1 MEETSTTNDA
11 STENREKDAGKVE
24 SFTKIMGDMM
34 NDMLNVFPEL
44 EETLDINLFVLW
56 KQDSHKPSE
65 VVNAATAV
73 MEYCGK
79 VYPARFFDILYEN
92 TDIFSG
98 EEPCIL
104 LPGIDYR
111 ELWKENI
118 SDSTRATIWKYLQL
132 ILFSSVSNV
141 SDGESFGETADLFKA
156 INEDEFKKKLEETM
170 AGMQDMF
177 NGVEGEESTG
187 NINLDDLPNAE
198 SVHAHVAGMMDGKL
212 GALAKEIAE
221 ETAANLDMDFENAT
235 SVNDVF
241 AKLMKDPNKIMGMV
255 KDVGSKLDDKIK
267 SGDIK
272 ESELLEEASELMKK
286 MKEMPGME
294 NIQTMLGKMG
304 LGGKKLNTSAM
315 QAHMERTM
323 KLAQQKERL
332 RARAQQKNVEK
343 AENYT
348 PEQLIEMEAKAEK
361 ARKELLEEW
370 DNEPTHSVF
379 RSGPRAERTS
389 VKVKHTKGKKKG
401 KKKK

>member
-11 STENREKDAGKVE
+11 STENTGKDDGKLE

-44 EETLDINLFVLW
+44 EDNLETNLLVLW
-56 KQDSHKPSE
+56 KQESYTQSE
-65 VVNAATAV
+65 VVTAATAV
-73 MEYCGK
+73 MEYCSK

-98 EEPCIL
+98 EEPCYL

-118 SDSTRATIWKYLQL
+118 SDSTRTTIWKYLQL
-132 ILFSSVSNV
+132 ILFSSVSNI
-141 SDGESFGETADLFKA
+141 SDGESFGDTADLFKA

-177 NGVEGEESTG
+177 NGVEGEEGSS

-241 AKLMKDPNKIMGMV
+241 AKLMKDPTKIMSMV
-255 KDVGSKLDDKIK
+255 KDVGSKLDEKIK

-272 ESELLEEASELMKK
+272 ESELLEEASDLMKK

-294 NIQTMLGKMG
+294 NIQSMLGKMG
-304 LGGKKLNTSAM
+304 LGGKKLNTAAM

-323 KLAQQKERL
+323 RMAQQKERL
-332 RARAQQKNVEK
+332 KARAQKKNVEPTPK
-343 AENYT
+343 YT
-348 PEQLIEMEAKAEK
+348 PEELVEMEAKAEK
-361 ARKELLEEW
+361 ARQELLEEW
-370 DNEPTHSVF
+370 GDEPTHTVF
-379 RSGPRAERTS
+379 RSGPRAERSS
-389 VKVKHTKGKKKG
+389 VKPTKGKKKG

>member
-1 MEETSTTNDA
+1 MEGTSTTNDA
-11 STENREKDAGKVE
+11 STENVGKDAGKLE

-44 EETLDINLFVLW
+44 EENLDTNLSILW
-56 KQDSHKPSE
+56 KQGSHTPSE
-65 VVNAATAV
+65 VLTAATAV

-98 EEPCIL
+98 EEPSFL

-111 ELWKENI
+111 ALWKENI

-141 SDGESFGETADLFKA
+141 SDGESFGDTADLFKA
-156 INEDEFKKKLEETM
+156 INEEEFRSKLEETM
-170 AGMQDMF
+170 AGMQEMF
-177 NGVEGEESTG
+177 KGAEGEEGTG
-187 NINLDDLPNAE
+187 NINMDDLPNAE

-241 AKLMKDPNKIMGMV
+241 AKLMKDPTKIMSMV
-255 KDVGSKLDDKIK
+255 KDVGSKLDEKIK

-294 NIQTMLGKMG
+294 NIQSMLGKMG

-323 KLAQQKERL
+323 RLARQKERL
-332 RARAQQKNVEK
+332 RARAGQKNVEQAPK
-343 AENYT
+343 YT
-348 PEQLIEMEAKAEK
+348 PEELAEMEAKAEK
-361 ARKELLEEW
+361 ARQELLAEW
-370 DNEPTHSVF
+370 DDEPTQTVF
-379 RSGPRAERTS
+379 RSGPRAERSS
-389 VKVKHTKGKKKG
+389 VKPTKGKKKG

>member
-11 STENREKDAGKVE
+11 SKENLEKDEGKLE

-44 EETLDINLFVLW
+44 EDNLDNHLSVLW
-56 KQDSHKPSE
+56 KQESHTPLE
-65 VVNAATAV
+65 VVTAATAV

-98 EEPCIL
+98 EEPCYL

-111 ELWKENI
+111 ALWKEDI
-118 SDSTRATIWKYLQL
+118 SDSTRTTIWKYLQL
-132 ILFSSVSNV
+132 ILFSSVSNI
-141 SDGESFGETADLFKA
+141 SDGESFGDTADLFKA

-177 NGVEGEESTG
+177 NGVEGEEGSS

-198 SVHAHVAGMMDGKL
+198 SLHAHVAGMMDGKL

-241 AKLMKDPNKIMGMV
+241 AKLMKDPTKIMSMV
-255 KDVGSKLDDKIK
+255 KDVGSKLDEKIK

-294 NIQTMLGKMG
+294 NIQSMLGKMG

-323 KLAQQKERL
+323 RMAQQKERL
-332 RARAQQKNVEK
+332 RARAGEKNVEQVPK
-343 AENYT
+343 YT
-348 PEQLIEMEAKAEK
+348 PEQLVEMEAKAEK
-361 ARKELLEEW
+361 ARQELLEEY
-370 DNEPTHSVF
+370 NNQSTQTVF
-379 RSGPRAERTS
+379 RSGPRAERSS
-389 VKVKHTKGKKKG
+389 VKPTKGKKKG

>member
-1 MEETSTTNDA
+1 MEGTSTTNDT
-11 STENREKDAGKVE
+11 STENAGSDAAKLE
-24 SFTKIMGDMM
+24 SFTKVMGDMM

-44 EETLDINLFVLW
+44 EENLDANLHILW
-56 KQDSHKPSE
+56 KQNSHTPGE
-65 VVNAATAV
+65 VLTAATAV

-92 TDIFSG
+92 VDIFS
-98 EEPCIL
+98 EDEPVFF

-111 ELWKENI
+111 ILWKEDI
-118 SDSTRATIWKYLQL
+118 SDTTRATIWKYLQL
-132 ILFSSVSNV
+132 TLFSSVSNV
-141 SDGESFGETADLFKA
+141 SDGESFGDTANLFKA
-156 INEDEFKKKLEETM
+156 INEDEFKAKLEETM
-170 AGMQDMF
+170 KGMQDMF
-177 NGVEGEESTG
+177 QGTEGEEGSS
-187 NINLDDLPNAE
+187 NINMDDLPNAE

-241 AKLMKDPNKIMGMV
+241 AKLMKDPKKIMGMV
-255 KDVGSKLDDKIK
+255 KDVGSKLDEKIK

-294 NIQTMLGKMG
+294 NIQSMLSKMG
-304 LGGKKLNTSAM
+304 LGGKKINTSAM

-332 RARAQQKNVEK
+332 RARAGQRK
-343 AENYT
+343 ANEAPQYT
-348 PEQLIEMEAKAEK
+348 PEQMAEMEAKAEK
-361 ARKELLEEW
+361 ARQELLAEW
-370 DNEPTHSVF
+370 DSEPKETVF
-379 RSGPRAERTS
+379 RSGPRAERS
-389 VKVKHTKGKKKG
+389 SAKPSKGKKKG

>member
-11 STENREKDAGKVE
+11 STENAGRDAEKLE

-34 NDMLNVFPEL
+34 NDMMSVFPEL
-44 EETLDINLFVLW
+44 EDNLDTNLAVLW
-56 KQDSHKPSE
+56 KQGANTPAE
-65 VVNAATAV
+65 VLSAATTV

-92 TDIFSG
+92 TDIFT
-98 EEPCIL
+98 EEESLLL

-111 ELWKENI
+111 VLWKENI
-118 SDSTRATIWKYLQL
+118 SDATRATIWKYLQL

-141 SDGESFGETADLFKA
+141 SDGESFGDTADLFKA

-170 AGMQDMF
+170 EGMQDMF
-177 NGVEGEESTG
+177 KRAEGQENTG
-187 NINLDDLPNAE
+187 NINMDDLPNAD

-235 SVNDVF
+235 NVNDVF
-241 AKLMKDPNKIMGMV
+241 AKLMKDPTKIMGMV
-255 KDVGSKLDDKIK
+255 KDVGSKLDEKIK

-294 NIQTMLGKMG
+294 NIQSMLGNMG

-323 KLAQQKERL
+323 RVAQQKERL
-332 RARAQQKNVEK
+332 RARAGQKKVEQTPQ
-343 AENYT
+343 YT
-348 PEQLIEMEAKAEK
+348 PEELAEMEASAEK
-361 ARKELLEEW
+361 VRQELLEEW
-370 DNEPTHSVF
+370 DDEPSQTVF
-379 RSGPRAERTS
+379 RSGPRAERS
-389 VKVKHTKGKKKG
+389 KVKPTKGKKKG

>member
-11 STENREKDAGKVE
+11 STENTGKDDGKLE

-34 NDMLNVFPEL
+34 NDMLNVYPEL
-44 EETLDINLFVLW
+44 EDNLDTNLSVLW
-56 KQDSHKPSE
+56 KQESHTQSE
-65 VVNAATAV
+65 VVIAATAV

-98 EEPCIL
+98 EEPCYL

-118 SDSTRATIWKYLQL
+118 SDSTRTTIWKYLQL
-132 ILFSSVSNV
+132 ILFSSVSNI
-141 SDGESFGETADLFKA
+141 SDGESFGDTADLFKA

-177 NGVEGEESTG
+177 NGVEGEEGSS

-241 AKLMKDPNKIMGMV
+241 AKLMKDPTKIMSMV
-255 KDVGSKLDDKIK
+255 KDVGSKLDEKIK

-272 ESELLEEASELMKK
+272 ESELLEEASDLMKK
-286 MKEMPGME
+286 MKDMPGME
-294 NIQTMLGKMG
+294 NIQSMLGKMG
-304 LGGKKLNTSAM
+304 LGGKKLNTAAM

-323 KLAQQKERL
+323 RMAQQKERL
-332 RARAQQKNVEK
+332 KARARKKNVEPTPK
-343 AENYT
+343 YT
-348 PEQLIEMEAKAEK
+348 PEELVEMEAKAEK
-361 ARKELLEEW
+361 ARQELLEEW
-370 DNEPTHSVF
+370 GDEPTHTVF
-379 RSGPRAERTS
+379 RSGPRAERS
-389 VKVKHTKGKKKG
+389 SIKPTKGKKKG

>member
-11 STENREKDAGKVE
+11 STENVGPDAEKLE

-34 NDMLNVFPEL
+34 NDMMNVFPEL
-44 EETLDINLFVLW
+44 EDNLDTNLVVLW
-56 KQDSHKPSE
+56 KQGDHTPAE
-65 VVNAATAV
+65 VLSAATAV

-92 TDIFSG
+92 TDIFIE
-98 EEPCIL
+98 EEPLFL
-104 LPGIDYR
+104 LPGTDYR
-111 ELWKENI
+111 VLWKENI
-118 SDSTRATIWKYLQL
+118 SDATRATIWKYLQL

-141 SDGESFGETADLFKA
+141 SDGESFGDTADLFKA

-170 AGMQDMF
+170 EGMQDMF
-177 NGVEGEESTG
+177 KRAEGQENTG
-187 NINLDDLPNAE
+187 NINMDDLPNVD

-235 SVNDVF
+235 NVNDVF
-241 AKLMKDPNKIMGMV
+241 AKLMKDPTKIMGMV
-255 KDVGSKLDDKIK
+255 KDVGSKLDEKIK

-294 NIQTMLGKMG
+294 NIQSMLGNMG

-323 KLAQQKERL
+323 RVAQQKERL
-332 RARAQQKNVEK
+332 RARAGQKKVEQTPQ
-343 AENYT
+343 YT
-348 PEQLIEMEAKAEK
+348 PEELAEMEASAEK
-361 ARKELLEEW
+361 VRQELLEEW
-370 DNEPTHSVF
+370 DDEPSQTVF
-379 RSGPRAERTS
+379 RSGPRAERS
-389 VKVKHTKGKKKG
+389 KVKPTKGKKKG

>member
-11 STENREKDAGKVE
+11 STENAGRDAEKLE

-34 NDMLNVFPEL
+34 NDMMSVFPEL
-44 EETLDINLFVLW
+44 EDNLDTNLAVLW
-56 KQDSHKPSE
+56 KQGANTPAE
-65 VVNAATAV
+65 VLSATTTV

-92 TDIFSG
+92 TDIFT
-98 EEPCIL
+98 EEESLFL

-111 ELWKENI
+111 VLWKENI
-118 SDSTRATIWKYLQL
+118 SDATRATIWKYLQL

-141 SDGESFGETADLFKA
+141 SDGESFGDTADLFKA

-170 AGMQDMF
+170 EGMQDMF
-177 NGVEGEESTG
+177 KRAEGQENTG
-187 NINLDDLPNAE
+187 NINMDDLPNAD

-235 SVNDVF
+235 NVNDVF
-241 AKLMKDPNKIMGMV
+241 AKLMKDPTKIMGMV
-255 KDVGSKLDDKIK
+255 KDVGSKLDEKIK

-294 NIQTMLGKMG
+294 NIQSMLGNMG

-323 KLAQQKERL
+323 RVAQQKERL
-332 RARAQQKNVEK
+332 RARAGQKKVEQTPQ
-343 AENYT
+343 YT
-348 PEQLIEMEAKAEK
+348 PEELAEMEASAEK
-361 ARKELLEEW
+361 VRQELLEEW
-370 DNEPTHSVF
+370 DDEPSQTVF
-379 RSGPRAERTS
+379 RSGPRAERS
-389 VKVKHTKGKKKG
+389 KVKPTKGKKKG